1 MVCTLTPRDERGIS
15 LRGVRHSHHFT
26 LEEARAELPW
36 VESKLAALRDAR
48 DRLTDTE
55 ARQALADGSPTNGG
69 GHPGKK
75 VGEAFVELQ
84 NGIAAFDQR
93 GIILRDLDSGL
104 IDFPSVREARRST
117 CAGSTASPTSASGTN
132 STRATRAAARS
143 RSSPSA
149 RSVATPA

>member
-1 MVCTLTPRDERGIS
+1 
-15 LRGVRHSHHFT
+15 VRHARHFT

-36 VESKLAALRDAR
+36 VEAKLAALRDSR

-93 GIILRDLDSGL
+93 GIIVRDLDSGL
-104 IDFPSVREARRST
+104 IDFPAVRDGDEIYLCWIDGEPDIGFWHELDTGYSGRR
-117 CAGSTASPTSASGTN
+117 PL
-132 STRATRAAARS
+132 
-143 RSSPSA
+143 
-149 RSVATPA
+149 